1 MRRLL
6 ALSLLAAL
14 ALSACGTSTTPTPK
28 FKGSAKD
35 VADQIDKLAAAGR
48 RGDAKTI
55 CDDILASQLLTQL
68 KTAGGD
74 CESEMKD
81 AIRDANDF
89 DLNVRAVKVTGNNAT
104 AQVQQ
109 GDKGKTATFTF
120 VKEGNAWKA
129 SALGGS

>member
-6 ALSLLAAL
+6 ALPLVAAL
-14 ALSACGTSTTPTPK
+14 ALSACGTTSSSSSK
-28 FKGSAKD
+28 FSGPAKD
-35 VADQIDKLAAAGR
+35 VADQIDKLAQAGR

-55 CDDILASQLLTQL
+55 CDDILAKQLVAQV
-68 KTAGGD
+68 KTAGSD

-89 DLNVRAVKVTGNNAT
+89 DLNVRAVKVDGNNAT

-109 GDKGKTATFTF
+109 GDKGRTATFTF
-120 VKEGNAWKA
+120 IKEAGAWRA
-129 SALGGS
+129 TDLGGS